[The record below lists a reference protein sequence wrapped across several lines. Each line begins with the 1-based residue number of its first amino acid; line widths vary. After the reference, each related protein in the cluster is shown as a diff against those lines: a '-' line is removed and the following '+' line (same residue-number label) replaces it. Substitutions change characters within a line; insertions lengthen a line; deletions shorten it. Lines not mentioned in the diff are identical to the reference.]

1 MNVYVTLANLLE
13 CAGLTGAAA
22 ALIFLVW
29 AFIGQ
34 RGDRRKR
41 RLKISLSGAIVFVT
55 TGLVFFTSFYL
66 IFPLVEFSSR
76 DYRPPYQWPGIIL
89 SVVGL
94 GCIFILAGL
103 FIWMI
108 WRQRASRKWQPL
120 LLLVTAFMAG
130 GLCAAAYALIFSVQI
145 PAFQRYTMIE
155 NREWKTHIGQPAPD
169 IAIVNLD
176 GSEKRLSDLRGKVV
190 LLNFFATWCGPCMY
204 ELPHLQELWNDLK
217 DRPDFSM
224 VVIDRDE
231 TKDVVEPF
239 LAKRGFTFPVALDA
253 GSVAFHEFANEVIPR
268 TYVIGRDGKILF
280 QTVGFGN
287 DVPVYRRELTTL
299 RNTIERELARGQ

>member
-1 MNVYVTLANLLE
+1 MNFYVTLANVLE
-13 CAGLTGAAA
+13 CVGLTGAAA

-41 RLKISLSGAIVFVT
+41 RLKISLSGAILFVA

-66 IFPLVEFSSR
+66 IFPLAEFSSHN
-76 DYRPPYQWPGIIL
+76 YQPPYHWPGIIL
-89 SVVGL
+89 SAVGQ

-103 FIWMI
+103 VIWML

-120 LLLVTAFMAG
+120 LLLATTLLAAG
-130 GLCAAAYALIFSVQI
+130 TSAAAYALIFSVQI
-145 PAFQRYTMIE
+145 PAFQRYVMIE
-155 NREWKTHIGQPAPD
+155 NRDWKTHFGQQAPD
-169 IAIVNLD
+169 IAIVMLD
-176 GSEKRLSDLRGKVV
+176 GSHKRLSDLRGKVV

-217 DRPDFSM
+217 DQPDFSM
-224 VVIDRDE
+224 FVIDRDE
-231 TKDVVEPF
+231 TKDIVEPF
-239 LAKRGFTFPVALDA
+239 LSKKGFTFPVAIDS
-253 GSVAFHEFANEVIPR
+253 GSVGFHEFAKEDIPR
-268 TYVIGRDGKILF
+268 TYVIGRDGEILF
-280 QTVGFGN
+280 QTVGFGEG
-287 DVPVYRRELTTL
+287 VPVYQRELTTL